1 MCQQDPWTYI
11 SKAQHCSSFR
21 RRLTLL
27 TTDCFLEREKKDC
40 LVFCGFIHQ
49 FTAVRINQF
58 IAQIEEEN
66 CCKEAD
72 GKAFLFARRKKWR
85 GLIQADHGVSLLLAG
100 VTAVSC
106 SKWCTWVLITHKIL
120 INTLKAS
127 KGFYTVQD
135 GFCHQTLLLSF
146 SVHTVWTWLQNY
158 INEELATCLSRQA
171 FYYRVGQYS

>member
-11 SKAQHCSSFR
+11 SKAQHSSSFR

-72 GKAFLFARRKKWR
+72 GKAFLFARRRKWR

-106 SKWCTWVLITHKIL
+106 SKWCTSSHHTQDPNKHTQSKQRLLHCAGWIL
-120 INTLKAS
+120 PPDTPPFFLRSHSLNLTP
-127 KGFYTVQD
+127 
-135 GFCHQTLLLSF
+135 
-146 SVHTVWTWLQNY
+146 
-158 INEELATCLSRQA
+158 ELH
-171 FYYRVGQYS
+171 